1 MSPLKKLV
9 GKKEKTTEAVLI
21 LRYLAGLLPFS
32 KIFFGCSEQQSRQL
46 FRAQRNFS
54 EALVLTSVQKYKE
67 NCCMSRCLLRTKWLG
82 LKSLH
87 SLNIWEVV
95 FLRSTLIESSISL
108 EVNESVSTTWME
120 SYFCCLRGRAPCLDG
135 LLFASGLYR
144 VPAGWPS
151 LHVRLCVFE
160 EGETLHICYFCSPQ
174 MIVGCSLGPY

>member
-1 MSPLKKLV
+1 M
-9 GKKEKTTEAVLI
+9 
-21 LRYLAGLLPFS
+21 
-32 KIFFGCSEQQSRQL
+32 
-46 FRAQRNFS
+46 
-54 EALVLTSVQKYKE
+54 
-67 NCCMSRCLLRTKWLG
+67 RTKWLG

-95 FLRSTLIESSISL
+95 FLRSTLIEISISL
-108 EVNESVSTTWME
+108 EMNESVSTTWME

-160 EGETLHICYFCSPQ
+160 EGETLHTCYFCSPQ
-174 MIVGCSLGPY
+174 MIVGCSLGPYHVCQALGSTRRPTWLEGKVLLQSLSAFLRSSPLPLCE